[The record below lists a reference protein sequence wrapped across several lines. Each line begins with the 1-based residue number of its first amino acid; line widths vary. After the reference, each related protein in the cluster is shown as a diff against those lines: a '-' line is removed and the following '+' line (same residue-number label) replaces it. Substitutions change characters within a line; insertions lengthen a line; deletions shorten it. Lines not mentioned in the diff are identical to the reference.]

1 MRDLT
6 ELLSVGL
13 DVESADDAGPLVDAL
28 APIAYDLHYE
38 PTPAGIQASFELRD
52 DEALDADA
60 TIQRFTETLLALPA
74 DARKV
79 WDGATLRRFSIGV
92 RAGAGPHS
100 FTLPLQPETIQSVA
114 ALRASIE
121 LVVYGAGREK

>member
-6 ELLSVGL
+6 DLLDVDL
-13 DVESADDAGPLVDAL
+13 DVESAGDVGPLVEAL

-38 PTPAGIQASFELRD
+38 PTPTGIQASFELRD

-60 TIQRFTETLLALPA
+60 TIQRFTETLLALPV
-74 DARKV
+74 DAQRV

-92 RAGAGPHS
+92 RAGAGPYAFS
-100 FTLPLQPETIQSVA
+100 LPLQPETIRSVA
-114 ALRASIE
+114 ALGASIE
-121 LVVYGAGREK
+121 LVVYGAGAAT